1 MALHPYL
8 SKIRQL
14 IAEDELPAALQQ
26 LHALLE
32 NTPKLDEVIQQSG
45 RLADI
50 RKQMRLGM
58 VSFEQIT
65 VTKNQIRMG
74 LLELVSEIEK
84 EGVKPEWKEE
94 VEKAILSITNSK
106 NAVAGS
112 TLQAGGNINIGDTFI
127 QYGDKKIPRHLGS
140 LVSKPGLLLGREADL
155 TKIHQQL
162 QSGQHFLLLVNGMGG
177 MGKTTLAAEYYCRY
191 LPQYTHLAWVFAE
204 TGITEALLTLNN
216 KLKVDFPPVMPNS
229 ERVMLLMDALRELE
243 GPALLV
249 IDNANDLDE
258 LKKHDNILRACPNF
272 RLLLTSRITEFEQAS
287 TYPIAPLEKE
297 NAALEV
303 FKIHYKAFETH
314 ETALFY
320 EIYDAVQ
327 GNTLVLEVLAK
338 NLQQHNTK
346 LKKRYLLAELKQDL
360 EKGLSH
366 LSQSKEVDVEYQA
379 KGTGL
384 RHEKPAV
391 ILLAMYD
398 LSELSREESRLLSNF
413 ALLPAEYLPYVILDS
428 LLPDLSELDQL
439 LIALAQKGWLD
450 ENVEGDAFR
459 VNPVVQEV
467 VRVKNE
473 ELLED
478 CRSLIDGLNEKLDYQ
493 PGIGHLLNVSYEEAA
508 VFAKLGESVIH
519 VALPIDRGIANLC
532 RCLGKFHETT
542 GDLNQALYLFEKY
555 QALVN
560 KLVEANPQ
568 AETYRNDQ
576 GLAFEHL
583 GDAFVSLGD
592 LQKALLYF
600 AQYSQIEKELSTSF
614 PQEETYKNNLAISYE
629 KLGQT
634 HSTLS
639 NLQQALSFFEQYNEL
654 EKELYSDYPQNIRF
668 KNGLAISYEKLGQAY
683 GDLGNLQQA

>member
-1 MALHPYL
+1 MALHPFL
-8 SKIRQL
+8 TQIRQL

-45 RLADI
+45 RLADV

-58 VSFEQIT
+58 VSFEQMT

-84 EGVKPEWKEE
+84 EGVKPGWKEE
-94 VEKAILSITNSK
+94 VEKAILSINNSK

-127 QYGDKKIPRHLGS
+127 QYGDIKIPRHLGS
-140 LVSKPGLLLGREADL
+140 LVSKPALLLGREDDL
-155 TKIHQQL
+155 GNIHQQL

-177 MGKTTLAAEYYCRY
+177 MGKTTLAAEYYCRF

-216 KLKVDFPPVMPNS
+216 KLKLDFPPAMPNS

-249 IDNANDLDE
+249 IDNANDLEE
-258 LKKHDNILRACPNF
+258 LRKHDNILRACPNF

-297 NAALEV
+297 KAALEV
-303 FKIHYKAFETH
+303 FKMHYTAFENQ
-314 ETALFY
+314 EVPLFY
-320 EIYDAVQ
+320 EVYDAVQ

-346 LKKRYLLAELKQDL
+346 LKKRYQLAELKRDL

-366 LSQSKEVDVEYQA
+366 LSQSKEVAVAYQA

-398 LSELSREESRLLSNF
+398 LSELNRAESQLLSNF
-413 ALLPAEYLPYVILDS
+413 AVLPAEYLPYAILES
-428 LLPDLSELDQL
+428 LLPNLSDLDQL

-450 ENVEGDAFR
+450 KNVEEDAFR

-473 ELLED
+473 DLLVD
-478 CRSLIDGLNEKLDYQ
+478 CRPLIRSLIEKLDYE
-493 PGIGHLLNVSYEEAA
+493 GTIGHLLNVSYAEAA
-508 VFAKLGESVIH
+508 TYAKLGESVVNAPLI
-519 VALPIDRGIANLC
+519 PDYDIANLC
-532 RCLGKFHETT
+532 ERLGSYHR
-542 GDLNQALYLFEKY
+542 ALGNLQRALTFFEQY
-555 QALVN
+555 NTLCEELYATFPQNVN
-560 KLVEANPQ
+560 FKN
-568 AETYRNDQ
+568 
-576 GLAFEHL
+576 GLAT
-583 GDAFVSLGD
+583 S
-592 LQKALLYF
+592 
-600 AQYSQIEKELSTSF
+600 YSR
-614 PQEETYKNNLAISYE
+614 
-629 KLGQT
+629 LGQT
-634 HSTLS
+634 HS
-639 NLQQALSFFEQYNEL
+639 A
-654 EKELYSDYPQNIRF
+654 
-668 KNGLAISYEKLGQAY
+668 
-683 GDLGNLQQA
+683 LGNLQQALTFFEQYNCTQTIRKMWNSKTPWLFRINSLETPTAT